1 MGSFETQQER
11 KHFTTKPSAQQSTHL
26 TGSFIREEVVLCD
39 EHKKRE
45 CPLVLLNRLA

>member
-11 KHFTTKPSAQQSTHL
+11 KHFITKPSSSSTHL
-26 TGSFIREEVVLCD
+26 TGSFIRKEVVLCD

-45 CPLVLLNRLA
+45 CPLVLLNRLV